1 MAFKEIVILL
11 RAKNVMTAG
20 LKKAESSLSGFAQSA
35 VRVGA
40 FFIKGFLAAGAAV
53 AGFAAKAIAA
63 YAQQETAE
71 RALAAALNS
80 QGEAGDALLPSLKR
94 ISAAIQDE
102 TGAADE
108 STLAGMAKMRMLGVQ
123 TSKLGDAAKAVIAL
137 KGVGLE
143 EEAAQKAVAMA
154 MQGSYDMLNRYV
166 PALRTATSESEKAQI
181 VNELFAKG
189 YEQQAELLDTVGGL
203 WDLLKGRIGD
213 AWEEIGNVIMQ
224 NDELRSSLKRAGE
237 AVKEFGN
244 KVAEWAEGGGVI
256 RLIAGFKL
264 FYNEASHIFKLIGN
278 TASITWAA
286 MSDGVDTVINNIIG
300 GFKYAADYAE
310 AAWKKIRHPF
320 SEFKAPNKSDYEF
333 GVVTKQ
339 TEKALAA
346 REKINEDYSERNKEI
361 AADESKAL
369 IKHVEKVAEKKA
381 QAAEAEKKLA
391 ESVTDTV
398 VKESKKQAQARTA
411 GLKKDLSE
419 INRKKDLWKD
429 LAKQRVQSVID
440 EAREQKEVAK
450 EKAKEDARAQ
460 ELIGREDRGTK
471 LSKKDKEFL
480 DAWKKIDAAK
490 SIYKKLSGEKQ
501 TIEGQIQMAE
511 DTLKAQQESR
521 DYLKNISESLDDNLQ
536 YSE

>member
-1 MAFKEIVILL
+1 MSEKSISIVI
-11 RAKNVMTAG
+11 RAKNAMAAG
-20 LKKAESSLSGFAQSA
+20 LGKARDSVMAFGQSA
-35 VRVGA
+35 VRIGA
-40 FFIKGFLAAGAAV
+40 FFAKSFLAAGAAV

-189 YEQQAELLDTVGGL
+189 YEQQAGLLDTVGGQ
-203 WDLLKGRIGD
+203 WNLLKGRIGD
-213 AWEEIGNVIMQ
+213 VWEEIGNAIMQ

-244 KVAEWAEGGGVI
+244 KVAAWVEGGGVI

-264 FYNEASHIFKLIGN
+264 FFNEASHIFKLIGN
-278 TASITWAA
+278 TAAVTWASIA
-286 MSDGVDTVINNIIG
+286 DGVETLVRLNIGQFTYMGAFI
-300 GFKYAADYAE
+300 AAI
-310 AAWKKIRHPF
+310 WKKIKNPAGAF
-320 SEFKAPNKSDYEF
+320 EAPKLRDHF
-333 GVVTKQ
+333 GITSKR
-339 TEKALAA
+339 TEAILAE
-346 REKINEDYSERNKEI
+346 REKINEDYSERKKEI
-361 AADESKAL
+361 AKDETKTL
-369 IKHVEKVAEKKA
+369 IAQEKKVTAEKKA
-381 QAAEAEKKLA
+381 SAEAEKKLA
-391 ESVTDTV
+391 ESVTNTV
-398 VKESKKQAQARTA
+398 VKESKKQAQARAA
-411 GLKKDLSE
+411 GLKKELSE

-450 EKAKEDARAQ
+450 EKAKEDARAR

-511 DTLKAQQESR
+511 DSLKAQQESR

-536 YSE
+536 YSV

>member
-1 MAFKEIVILL
+1 MSEKSISIVI
-11 RAKNVMTAG
+11 RAKNAMAAG
-20 LKKAESSLSGFAQSA
+20 LGKARDSVMAFGQSA
-35 VRVGA
+35 VRIGA
-40 FFIKGFLAAGAAV
+40 FFVKGFLAAGAAV

-63 YAQQETAE
+63 YSVQETAE
-71 RALAAALNS
+71 RSLIAAMNA
-80 QGEAGDALLPSLKR
+80 QGEAGEALLPALKK
-94 ISAAIQDE
+94 IASAIQDE

-123 TSKLGDAAKAVIAL
+123 TSKLGEAARGVIAL

-143 EEAAQKAVAMA
+143 EAAAQKAVAMA

-166 PALRTATSESEKAQI
+166 PALRKATTESEKAQI
-181 VNELFAKG
+181 VNELFEKG
-189 YEQQAELLDTVGGL
+189 YDQQAQQLDTVAGQWG
-203 WDLLKGRIGD
+203 LLKGRIGD
-213 AWEEIGNVIMQ
+213 VWEEIGGAIAQ
-224 NDELRSSLKRAGE
+224 NEVLMSVLKRAGE

-244 KVAEWAEGGGVI
+244 KVSEWAEGGGVI

-264 FYNEASHIFKLIGN
+264 FYNEVSHTFKLIGN

-300 GFKYAADYAE
+300 GFKYAADYAV

-333 GVVTKQ
+333 GVVTKE

-346 REKINEDYSERNKEI
+346 REKINEDYAKSNEKIAKE
-361 AADESKAL
+361 ESAAL
-369 IKHVEKVAEKKA
+369 IKQVDKVAVAKED
-381 QAAEAEKKLA
+381 AAKAEKKLA

-419 INRKKDLWKD
+419 ITRKKDLWKD
-429 LAKQRVQSVID
+429 LAKQRVQAVID
-440 EAREQKEVAK
+440 EARAQEEENKS
-450 EKAKEDARAQ
+450 KAKEDARAQ

-511 DTLKAQQESR
+511 DTLKAQEESR
-521 DYLKNISESLDDNLQ
+521 DYLKTISESLDDNLQ